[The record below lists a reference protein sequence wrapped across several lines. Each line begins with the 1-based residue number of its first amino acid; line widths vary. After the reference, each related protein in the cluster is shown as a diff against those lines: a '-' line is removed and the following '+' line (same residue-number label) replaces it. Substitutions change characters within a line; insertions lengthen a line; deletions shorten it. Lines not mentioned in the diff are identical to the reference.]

1 MLASKNAHLPK
12 MSSRCSLRTLRMHKH
27 VCPVHLVGIPS
38 TGHLRH
44 ASKTLY
50 EALHGM
56 LTLREHRQHTS
67 KLLTAR
73 SSVLQ
78 AYRDIET
85 SIVTENV
92 FSQYMYKTLPT
103 CSHLWNFKKQ
113 FCSQL
118 ALSGLLSHVMLIG
131 GRIPAKICF
140 ARNSGKTFQIDFYPS
155 YDQA

>member
-1 MLASKNAHLPK
+1 MY
-12 MSSRCSLRTLRMHKH
+12 KH
-27 VCPVHLVGIPS
+27 VCPVQLVTVPS
-38 TGHLRH
+38 TGYLRH
-44 ASKTLY
+44 VLKTLY
-50 EALHGM
+50 SALPGK
-56 LTLREHRQHTS
+56 LNLWQHTQHTV
-67 KLLTAR
+67 KFLTAR
-73 SSVLQ
+73 PSLLQ

>member
-1 MLASKNAHLPK
+1 LYNALPGRLNLLATYTAHNPTPDSG
-12 MSSRCSLRTLRMHKH
+12 SSF
-27 VCPVHLVGIPS
+27 
-38 TGHLRH
+38 
-44 ASKTLY
+44 
-50 EALHGM
+50 
-56 LTLREHRQHTS
+56 
-67 KLLTAR
+67 
-73 SSVLQ
+73 LQ

>member
-1 MLASKNAHLPK
+1 MD
-12 MSSRCSLRTLRMHKH
+12 KH
-27 VCPVHLVGIPS
+27 VCPVHLVSVPS
-38 TGHLRH
+38 TGYSRH
-44 ASKTLY
+44 VLKTLY
-50 EALHGM
+50 KALPGK
-56 LTLREHRQHTS
+56 LTFRQHTQHTIE
-67 KLLTAR
+67 LLTAR
-73 SSVLQ
+73 SSFLQ